1 MSSQYEISLRLH
13 TAFAGDQTI
22 TALPHALLGDVLA
35 EKLGPGRYKVFQ
47 GGEPLSLTESL
58 SNLDLDDDC
67 RLTVT
72 LTLTLTLTLPLTL
85 TLTLPLTS
93 TGSSPREAAGCTWC
107 STRCTRYRGG
117 VGEMWGRCRGDIG
130 EI

>member
-1 MSSQYEISLRLH
+1 MQEDAGKDDIRRASSQHEISLRLH

-35 EKLGPGRYKVFQ
+35 EKLGPGRYKAFQ
-47 GGEPLSLTESL
+47 GGEPLTLTESL

-72 LTLTLTLTLPLTL
+72 LTLTFHPH
-85 TLTLPLTS
+85 PH
-93 TGSSPREAAGCTWC
+93 PHPHPHHR
-107 STRCTRYRGG
+107 
-117 VGEMWGRCRGDIG
+117 
-130 EI
+130 